1 MDKHEKLLKKILDG
15 KSDNNIKF
23 IELCNML
30 EAYDISLDRI
40 RGDHYIFVD
49 DIMKRI
55 VDIQPDKRDR
65 SKAKAYQI
73 KQIRKLFM
81 DKEGRL

>member
-1 MDKHEKLLKKILDG
+1 MDKHEKLLMKILDG

-40 RGDHYIFVD
+40 RGDHFC
-49 DIMKRI
+49 
-55 VDIQPDKRDR
+55 
-65 SKAKAYQI
+65 
-73 KQIRKLFM
+73 
-81 DKEGRL
+81 G